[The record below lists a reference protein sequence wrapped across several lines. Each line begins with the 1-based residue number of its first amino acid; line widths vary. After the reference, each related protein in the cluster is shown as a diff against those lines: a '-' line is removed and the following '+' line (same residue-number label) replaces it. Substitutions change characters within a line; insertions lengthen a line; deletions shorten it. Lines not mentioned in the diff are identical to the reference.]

1 MSQTDRI
8 LSRSRTWHL
17 GRAVAAQAE
26 EQLPN
31 PGSSWVPEGRSD
43 WFLLSGI
50 VVVAFVVRAVPVLR
64 GGGLDGHLGYDDGV
78 YFAAAV
84 ALVHGVLPYTDFLLL
99 HPPGIAILLSPF
111 AFLAG
116 LTDDSTGFGLA
127 RLAFMALGA
136 LNAGLVT
143 VLAGRYGRRAALLSG
158 ILYAVWYSAARAERT
173 TILIGPQTTLLL
185 IAVLLL
191 VSGHPLRARRAA
203 LAGIALGLAVSIQVW
218 AVVPLAVIAVAL
230 AVGWLDVAGDRRR
243 SALSLLAGAAA
254 ALAAVCLPFLVA
266 APAEFV
272 RYVLVDQLAR
282 PDLGISTLV
291 RLRVLEGLAEAGGSR
306 FDLVN
311 VAVVVMAIVG
321 VAAVVLVARRVPAA
335 RMWCALVVVEVGYLL
350 VAPNFYTHYSGWM
363 APAAA
368 IIVGTAAAVVL
379 GMLDRYRPLAIVAK
393 VGYMALVTTFAVT
406 VPRSQGS
413 AMPRASLEGDIRD
426 ARCVAA
432 DAPDLLIETTGLRR
446 DLQNGCQLVIDPT
459 GTSYETDRGHLAA
472 GPVAKARLRA
482 PGYQIAMEEYY
493 DDSNAA
499 MFDQEAAD
507 GLTPAT
513 NEEISDDLPVVV
525 PQGSVTVLLPG
536 PTTYP

>member
-1 MSQTDRI
+1 
-8 LSRSRTWHL
+8 
-17 GRAVAAQAE
+17 VAAQAE
-26 EQLPN
+26 GQPPDL
-31 PGSSWVPEGRSD
+31 GSSWVPERRWD
-43 WFLLSGI
+43 WLLLSGI
-50 VVVAFVVRAVPVLR
+50 VVLAFIIRAVPVLR

-84 ALVHGVLPYTDFLLL
+84 ALVHGVLPYRDFLLL

-116 LTDDSTGFGLA
+116 LTDDSTGFGAA

-136 LNAGLVT
+136 LNAGLVAI
-143 VLAGRYGRRAALLSG
+143 LAGRYGRRAALLSG

-185 IAVLLL
+185 FAVLLL
-191 VSGHPLRARRAA
+191 LSGGPLRARRAA
-203 LAGIALGLAVSIQVW
+203 LAGIALGLAVAIQAW
-218 AVVPLAVIAVAL
+218 AVVAVAVIAVAI
-230 AVGWLDVAGDRRR
+230 AVGWVDVRGDRRR
-243 SALSLLAGAAA
+243 SAMSLLAGAAA
-254 ALAAVCLPFLVA
+254 ASAVVCLPFFVA

-272 RYVLVDQLAR
+272 RYVVIDQLAR

-306 FDLVN
+306 LDLVN

-321 VAAVVLVARRVPAA
+321 VGAVVLVARRVPAA

-350 VAPNFYTHYSGWM
+350 TAPNFYTHYSGWM

-368 IIVGTAAAVVL
+368 IVVGTATAVLL
-379 GMLDRYRPLAIVAK
+379 GMFDRYRPLGMGAK
-393 VGYMALVTTFAVT
+393 VGYMALVATFAVT
-406 VPRSQGS
+406 VPRTQGS
-413 AMPRASLEGDIRD
+413 VMPRASLDGDIRD
-426 ARCVAA
+426 APCVAA

-459 GTSYETDRGHLAA
+459 GTSYETDRGNLAA
-472 GPVAKARLRA
+472 GPVAEARLRA

-499 MFDQEAAD
+499 IFGQKVAD

-513 NEEISDDLPVVV
+513 REEISDDLPVVV

-536 PTTYP
+536 PTTLP